1 MICQILSNL
10 TNLALNDL
18 LNIKVRLHGADLIG
32 RILMEN
38 CPALIKE
45 NKSGQNGMN
54 FKIYSEDQNEDVKIK
69 HEIQLHCLRTLRF
82 LYSIEKNRKAFK
94 LVFPPEIFGSF
105 IDIGNFNK
113 NFQSYVP
120 LLRKINK
127 KLPIKSLE

>member
-45 NKSGQNGMN
+45 S
-54 FKIYSEDQNEDVKIK
+54 
-69 HEIQLHCLRTLRF
+69 
-82 LYSIEKNRKAFK
+82 KA
-94 LVFPPEIFGSF
+94 G
-105 IDIGNFNK
+105 
-113 NFQSYVP
+113 
-120 LLRKINK
+120 
-127 KLPIKSLE
+127 

>member
-45 NKSGQNGMN
+45 NKAGQNGLN

-69 HEIQLHCLRTLRF
+69 HEI
-82 LYSIEKNRKAFK
+82 
-94 LVFPPEIFGSF
+94 
-105 IDIGNFNK
+105 
-113 NFQSYVP
+113 
-120 LLRKINK
+120 
-127 KLPIKSLE
+127 